1 MAPTKQEILAASA
14 GWVAVT
20 LNVLPGLGAGYLY
33 QRRWKAYWITSALA
47 TTWFV
52 LGAVL
57 GQDAGAAEE
66 LQNQLVGL
74 GGLVALAA
82 GTAVEAGLAAK
93 KARLVDKAASCP
105 ASHTARGMGAAASL
119 LLRKRASE
127 ISVKSECEVRFS
139 LPWQVRFVSIDG
151 EEAKGANGWRL
162 HSLLGIDPDG
172 RGHCSHGCCRWC
184 SVVDLSIGSK
194 SEL

>member
-1 MAPTKQEILAASA
+1 MAPTKQETLAASA

-20 LNVLPGLGAGYLY
+20 LNVFPGLGSGHLY

-52 LGAVL
+52 IAAAL

-82 GTAVEAGLAAK
+82 RTAVEAGLAVK
-93 KARLVDKAASCP
+93 KARSA
-105 ASHTARGMGAAASL
+105 G
-119 LLRKRASE
+119 
-127 ISVKSECEVRFS
+127 
-139 LPWQVRFVSIDG
+139 
-151 EEAKGANGWRL
+151 
-162 HSLLGIDPDG
+162 
-172 RGHCSHGCCRWC
+172 
-184 SVVDLSIGSK
+184 
-194 SEL
+194 